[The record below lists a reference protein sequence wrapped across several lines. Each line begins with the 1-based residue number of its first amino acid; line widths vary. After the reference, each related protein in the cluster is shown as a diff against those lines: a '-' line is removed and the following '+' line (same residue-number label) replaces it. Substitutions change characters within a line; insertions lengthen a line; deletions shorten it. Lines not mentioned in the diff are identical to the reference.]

1 MIMKKFPFDIIMK
14 ADLDVAS
21 NDLSELRQKVGELI
35 WKQEQYCGTNWSESS
50 DNNPNKKDF
59 FKGTTESLITG
70 DRKPSKKCIYCVE
83 TSHYSD
89 ECSKITTLEDRRKK
103 LNGRCIICLNPGH
116 LAKDCTVN
124 KPCVHCKK
132 RRSHHRSLCIKL
144 FSKEVSNP
152 EPTESL
158 LMKDQEGNLLAA
170 TVNVGNE
177 SRVQKVTSILDSG
190 SRRSYIT
197 TRLADKLKLKPLHYE
212 TIRISTICSEA
223 PREISTKVVSLD
235 IFTNDGEKIKI
246 TANTIPKIINRIN
259 HHDIKL
265 DSRFKK
271 FKLAEVDKN
280 LVPELLIGNDYMFDF
295 MVMEKVIIDD
305 STSLINS
312 KFGWLVVGRIDKNH
326 ETPVFFSEIEM
337 VENLWK
343 LDAIGIDDSTS
354 VEDIGDELAVK
365 SFYDNIELID
375 NRYEVAWP
383 WKEYPP
389 DLKSNK
395 GLAYGR
401 LKSQMRKFEKN
412 KELFDEYDKVIKYQE
427 SQGIIERVN
436 ESINDKED
444 LVHYLPHHEVLTPGK
459 STSLRVVY
467 DGSAKSRKIDKSLND
482 CIFRGRVLLETLC
495 GLILRLML
503 RCFVL
508 TSDIEKAFLQI
519 GLKLRDRDFVRFI
532 WIKDFN
538 KPLNFDNLIIFR
550 FTKIPFGVIASPFLL
565 TLTIIFH
572 LNQYDSKFVPL
583 LLRSFYVDN
592 LILSVD
598 SVDEA
603 IDLYNFS
610 KSCFND
616 ASMNLRNWVTN
627 CNELKNV
634 LKPEDRLDV
643 SEISILGL
651 KWNVKNDTFVINHKL
666 TNSTIIITKREV
678 VKKVSSIF
686 DPLGFLCP
694 VVLPAKLFIRYL
706 WGKNLDWDDVLD
718 EKDQKSWKELL
729 DNLKCISNVEI
740 DRYVFRGTNACNDFD
755 LHCFVDASQKAY
767 AATVYVKKNNLT
779 RLVFAK
785 SRLAPRNN
793 LTIPKLELL
802 AIYIGSQIV
811 NFVKNEF
818 SDVNIKN
825 IYVWSDSKCVL
836 SWLCSKKVLPKFV
849 ERIVKKIDKS
859 FNCRYVP
866 SAENPADIAS
876 RGAEVQDLNSFWWE
890 GPTWLKEMEVAWPKA
905 MNLQFES
912 EPEPEPEPVLIS
924 NNTAVIQ
931 PPFKIDCTQ
940 FKTLNYLLDATLSY
954 MKNVNPNNIVQKT
967 EEAFNQWI
975 MYIQNKNYPDISQ
988 PNPLGLKRDSQ
999 NIIRCH
1005 GRLVESCLNDNAKFP
1020 ILLPEKEY
1028 FTHLLIE
1035 KIHIDNYHV
1044 GVSHTLSELRKNF
1057 WIPKGRSTVYYVL
1070 KKCAN
1075 CKYYDGGPYKYPA
1088 IPPLPEFRVNQ
1099 SSPFSCCGID
1109 TFGPLYVSDN
1119 SVQKKVFVSIFVCMI
1134 TRAIHLELLENMTTQ
1149 EFLLAFRNFI
1159 ALRTIPKFVI
1169 SDNAPQFKITKSAFE
1184 NLWQQIISDNDV
1196 IDFCKNNL
1204 IEWKLLPEYAPWHGG
1219 FYERLIGIVKMS
1231 LKKTIFN
1238 CIITENQLRTVLY
1251 EVTSVINSRSIVYV
1265 GENDSNVLTP
1275 NDLMNTKFDFIPD
1288 RRILI
1293 MLKILNV
1300 M

>member
-1 MIMKKFPFDIIMK
+1 MPETSENAEKLKALSTRKSRLRSSLTRSMSYVSEKLATADFNEVKVKLTMVEDIYKNYLALLDEFDNFEVPDLDPFIEKFEDDYIAIKGKLESSIEKFSNSSAVPGFKRQCTTESGGSGSCCSSSKATIKLPKLELKKYGGNLLEFESFWSSFNSAVHNTDLEATDKFTYLRNNLVGEAEVLLRGMGTTAANYPIAYEMVKKKFGNKKKLIDLLYDNLTKIPKSNKWTKNLRNTYDNIESNLHALEGVGENIQNNTILYSMIMKKFPFDIIMK

-50 DNNPNKKDF
+50 DNNSNKKDF

-70 DRKPSKKCIYCVE
+70 DRKPSKKCIYCGE

-170 TVNVGNE
+170 TINVGNE

-312 KFGWLVVGRIDKNH
+312 KFGWLVVGRINKNH

-427 SQGIIERVN
+427 SQGIIERVD

-444 LVHYLPHHEVLTPGK
+444 LVHYLPHHEVLTP
-459 STSLRVVY
+459 
-467 DGSAKSRKIDKSLND
+467 
-482 CIFRGRVLLETLC
+482 
-495 GLILRLML
+495 
-503 RCFVL
+503 
-508 TSDIEKAFLQI
+508 
-519 GLKLRDRDFVRFI
+519 
-532 WIKDFN
+532 
-538 KPLNFDNLIIFR
+538 
-550 FTKIPFGVIASPFLL
+550 
-565 TLTIIFH
+565 
-572 LNQYDSKFVPL
+572 
-583 LLRSFYVDN
+583 
-592 LILSVD
+592 
-598 SVDEA
+598 
-603 IDLYNFS
+603 
-610 KSCFND
+610 
-616 ASMNLRNWVTN
+616 
-627 CNELKNV
+627 
-634 LKPEDRLDV
+634 
-643 SEISILGL
+643 
-651 KWNVKNDTFVINHKL
+651 
-666 TNSTIIITKREV
+666 
-678 VKKVSSIF
+678 
-686 DPLGFLCP
+686 
-694 VVLPAKLFIRYL
+694 
-706 WGKNLDWDDVLD
+706 
-718 EKDQKSWKELL
+718 
-729 DNLKCISNVEI
+729 
-740 DRYVFRGTNACNDFD
+740 
-755 LHCFVDASQKAY
+755 
-767 AATVYVKKNNLT
+767 
-779 RLVFAK
+779 
-785 SRLAPRNN
+785 
-793 LTIPKLELL
+793 
-802 AIYIGSQIV
+802 
-811 NFVKNEF
+811 
-818 SDVNIKN
+818 
-825 IYVWSDSKCVL
+825 
-836 SWLCSKKVLPKFV
+836 

-859 FNCRYVP
+859 FNYRYVP

-912 EPEPEPEPVLIS
+912 EPEPEPEPEPVLIL

-954 MKNVNPNNIVQKT
+954 MKNVDSNNIVQKT

-975 MYIQNKNYPDISQ
+975 IYIQNKNYPDISQ
-988 PNPLGLKRDSQ
+988 PNALGLKRDSQ

-1005 GRLVESCLNDNAKFP
+1005 GRLVESCLDDNAKFP
-1020 ILLPEKEY
+1020 ILLPEKEF
-1028 FTHLLIE
+1028 FTRLLIE

-1251 EVTSVINSRSIVYV
+1251 EVTSVINSRPIVYV

-1288 RRILI
+1288 IDNVKNIKRDVIVNLWKRSNNIINQFWNVWKFQYLTSLRERNISIKQKKNVVDLVPKVGDIVLI
-1293 MLKILNV
+1293 EGDKKFCPRGEWKVGKVINV
-1300 M
+1300 NVSSDSNVRSAIVETKNSKLTRPINKLYPLETS

>member
-1 MIMKKFPFDIIMK
+1 
-14 ADLDVAS
+14 
-21 NDLSELRQKVGELI
+21 
-35 WKQEQYCGTNWSESS
+35 
-50 DNNPNKKDF
+50 
-59 FKGTTESLITG
+59 
-70 DRKPSKKCIYCVE
+70 
-83 TSHYSD
+83 
-89 ECSKITTLEDRRKK
+89 
-103 LNGRCIICLNPGH
+103 
-116 LAKDCTVN
+116 
-124 KPCVHCKK
+124 
-132 RRSHHRSLCIKL
+132 
-144 FSKEVSNP
+144 
-152 EPTESL
+152 
-158 LMKDQEGNLLAA
+158 
-170 TVNVGNE
+170 
-177 SRVQKVTSILDSG
+177 
-190 SRRSYIT
+190 
-197 TRLADKLKLKPLHYE
+197 
-212 TIRISTICSEA
+212 
-223 PREISTKVVSLD
+223 
-235 IFTNDGEKIKI
+235 
-246 TANTIPKIINRIN
+246 
-259 HHDIKL
+259 
-265 DSRFKK
+265 
-271 FKLAEVDKN
+271 
-280 LVPELLIGNDYMFDF
+280 MFDF

-444 LVHYLPHHEVLTPGK
+444 LVHYLPHHEVLTP
-459 STSLRVVY
+459 
-467 DGSAKSRKIDKSLND
+467 
-482 CIFRGRVLLETLC
+482 
-495 GLILRLML
+495 
-503 RCFVL
+503 
-508 TSDIEKAFLQI
+508 
-519 GLKLRDRDFVRFI
+519 
-532 WIKDFN
+532 
-538 KPLNFDNLIIFR
+538 
-550 FTKIPFGVIASPFLL
+550 
-565 TLTIIFH
+565 
-572 LNQYDSKFVPL
+572 
-583 LLRSFYVDN
+583 
-592 LILSVD
+592 
-598 SVDEA
+598 
-603 IDLYNFS
+603 
-610 KSCFND
+610 
-616 ASMNLRNWVTN
+616 
-627 CNELKNV
+627 
-634 LKPEDRLDV
+634 
-643 SEISILGL
+643 
-651 KWNVKNDTFVINHKL
+651 
-666 TNSTIIITKREV
+666 
-678 VKKVSSIF
+678 
-686 DPLGFLCP
+686 GFLCP

-859 FNCRYVP
+859 FNYRYVP

-1005 GRLVESCLNDNAKFP
+1005 GRLVESCLDDNAKFP

-1219 FYERLIGIVKMS
+1219 FYERLIG
-1231 LKKTIFN
+1231 
-1238 CIITENQLRTVLY
+1238 
-1251 EVTSVINSRSIVYV
+1251 
-1265 GENDSNVLTP
+1265 ENDSNVLTP

-1288 RRILI
+1288 IDNVKNIKRDVIVNLWKRSNDIINQFWNVWKFQYLTSLRERNISIKQKKNVVDLVPKVGDIVLI
-1293 MLKILNV
+1293 EGDKKFCPRGEWKVGKVINV
-1300 M
+1300 NVSSDSNVRSAIVETKNSKLTRPINKLYPLETS

>member
-1 MIMKKFPFDIIMK
+1 
-14 ADLDVAS
+14 
-21 NDLSELRQKVGELI
+21 
-35 WKQEQYCGTNWSESS
+35 
-50 DNNPNKKDF
+50 
-59 FKGTTESLITG
+59 
-70 DRKPSKKCIYCVE
+70 
-83 TSHYSD
+83 
-89 ECSKITTLEDRRKK
+89 
-103 LNGRCIICLNPGH
+103 
-116 LAKDCTVN
+116 
-124 KPCVHCKK
+124 
-132 RRSHHRSLCIKL
+132 
-144 FSKEVSNP
+144 
-152 EPTESL
+152 
-158 LMKDQEGNLLAA
+158 MKDQEGNLLAA
-170 TVNVGNE
+170 TINVGNE

-265 DSRFKK
+265 DSRFEK

-312 KFGWLVVGRIDKNH
+312 KFGWLVVGRIDKSH

-427 SQGIIERVN
+427 SQGIIERVD

-444 LVHYLPHHEVLTPGK
+444 LVHYLPHHEVLTP
-459 STSLRVVY
+459 
-467 DGSAKSRKIDKSLND
+467 
-482 CIFRGRVLLETLC
+482 
-495 GLILRLML
+495 
-503 RCFVL
+503 
-508 TSDIEKAFLQI
+508 
-519 GLKLRDRDFVRFI
+519 
-532 WIKDFN
+532 
-538 KPLNFDNLIIFR
+538 
-550 FTKIPFGVIASPFLL
+550 
-565 TLTIIFH
+565 
-572 LNQYDSKFVPL
+572 
-583 LLRSFYVDN
+583 
-592 LILSVD
+592 
-598 SVDEA
+598 
-603 IDLYNFS
+603 
-610 KSCFND
+610 
-616 ASMNLRNWVTN
+616 
-627 CNELKNV
+627 
-634 LKPEDRLDV
+634 
-643 SEISILGL
+643 
-651 KWNVKNDTFVINHKL
+651 
-666 TNSTIIITKREV
+666 
-678 VKKVSSIF
+678 
-686 DPLGFLCP
+686 
-694 VVLPAKLFIRYL
+694 
-706 WGKNLDWDDVLD
+706 
-718 EKDQKSWKELL
+718 
-729 DNLKCISNVEI
+729 
-740 DRYVFRGTNACNDFD
+740 
-755 LHCFVDASQKAY
+755 
-767 AATVYVKKNNLT
+767 
-779 RLVFAK
+779 
-785 SRLAPRNN
+785 
-793 LTIPKLELL
+793 
-802 AIYIGSQIV
+802 
-811 NFVKNEF
+811 
-818 SDVNIKN
+818 
-825 IYVWSDSKCVL
+825 
-836 SWLCSKKVLPKFV
+836 

-859 FNCRYVP
+859 FNYRYVP

-1005 GRLVESCLNDNAKFP
+1005 GRLVESCLDDNAKFP

-1169 SDNAPQFKITKSAFE
+1169 SDNAPQFKITKSVFE
-1184 NLWQQIISDNDV
+1184 NLWKQIISDNDV
-1196 IDFCKNNL
+1196 IDFCKNNS

-1251 EVTSVINSRSIVYV
+1251 EVTSVINSRPIVYV

-1275 NDLMNTKFDFIPD
+1275 NDLMNSKFDFIPD
-1288 RRILI
+1288 IDNVKNIKRDVIVNLWKRSNNIINQFWNVWKFQYLTSLRERNISIKQKKNVVDLVPKVGDIVLI
-1293 MLKILNV
+1293 EGDKKFCPRGEWKVGKVINV
-1300 M
+1300 NVSSDSNVRSAIVETKNSKLTRPINKLYPLETS

>member
-1 MIMKKFPFDIIMK
+1 MPETSENAEKLKALSTRKSRLRSSLTRSMSYVSEKLATADFNEVKVKLTMVEDIYKNYLALLDEFDNFEVPDLDPFIEKFEDDYIAIKGKLESSIEKFSNSSAVPGFKRQCTTESGGSGSCCSSSKATIKLPKLELKKYGGNLLEFESFWSSFNSAVHNTDLEATDKFTYLRNNLVGEAELLLKGMGTTAANYPIAYEMVKKKFGNKKKLIDLLYDNLTKIPKSNKWTKNLRNTYDNIESNLHALEGVGENIQNNTILYSMIMKKFPFDIIMK

-35 WKQEQYCGTNWSESS
+35 WKQEQYCGT
-50 DNNPNKKDF
+50 
-59 FKGTTESLITG
+59 TESLITG
-70 DRKPSKKCIYCVE
+70 DRKPSKKCIYCGE

-170 TVNVGNE
+170 TINVGNE

-444 LVHYLPHHEVLTPGK
+444 LVHYLPHHEVLTP
-459 STSLRVVY
+459 
-467 DGSAKSRKIDKSLND
+467 
-482 CIFRGRVLLETLC
+482 
-495 GLILRLML
+495 
-503 RCFVL
+503 
-508 TSDIEKAFLQI
+508 
-519 GLKLRDRDFVRFI
+519 
-532 WIKDFN
+532 
-538 KPLNFDNLIIFR
+538 
-550 FTKIPFGVIASPFLL
+550 
-565 TLTIIFH
+565 
-572 LNQYDSKFVPL
+572 
-583 LLRSFYVDN
+583 
-592 LILSVD
+592 
-598 SVDEA
+598 
-603 IDLYNFS
+603 
-610 KSCFND
+610 
-616 ASMNLRNWVTN
+616 
-627 CNELKNV
+627 
-634 LKPEDRLDV
+634 
-643 SEISILGL
+643 
-651 KWNVKNDTFVINHKL
+651 
-666 TNSTIIITKREV
+666 
-678 VKKVSSIF
+678 
-686 DPLGFLCP
+686 
-694 VVLPAKLFIRYL
+694 
-706 WGKNLDWDDVLD
+706 
-718 EKDQKSWKELL
+718 
-729 DNLKCISNVEI
+729 
-740 DRYVFRGTNACNDFD
+740 
-755 LHCFVDASQKAY
+755 
-767 AATVYVKKNNLT
+767 
-779 RLVFAK
+779 
-785 SRLAPRNN
+785 
-793 LTIPKLELL
+793 
-802 AIYIGSQIV
+802 
-811 NFVKNEF
+811 
-818 SDVNIKN
+818 
-825 IYVWSDSKCVL
+825 
-836 SWLCSKKVLPKFV
+836 

-859 FNCRYVP
+859 FNYRYVP

-1005 GRLVESCLNDNAKFP
+1005 GRLVESCLDDDAKFP

-1251 EVTSVINSRSIVYV
+1251 EVTSVINSRPIVYV

-1288 RRILI
+1288 IDNVKNIKRDVIVNLWKRSNDIINQFWNVWKFQYLTSLRERNISIKQKKNVVDLVPKVGDIVLI
-1293 MLKILNV
+1293 EGDKKFCPRGEWKVGKVINV
-1300 M
+1300 NVSSDSNVRSAIVETKNSKLTRPINKLYPLETS